1 MSLLEGLN
9 DEMENRYLD
18 FLLESD
24 LDDAFEFDA
33 IMESVSEEYGV
44 ELSQADIDAIM
55 DDNNPDNAMA
65 DINGEDIDE
74 GEMESFLDN
83 DIAELEQLLA
93 MESGSPEPDDLTDD
107 PDYEPPA
114 SEGCANES
122 DDEFDF
128 DFDDEDDEY
137 DDDEFDEDDD
147 ISIESILDSLS
158 L

>member
-107 PDYEPPA
+107 PDYEPPT
-114 SEGCANES
+114 SEGCAKES

-137 DDDEFDEDDD
+137 DDDEFDDDED